1 MNKPT
6 TQEGVGNT
14 FLSKHQLS
22 LFFLLT
28 YLLSWWS
35 VPLLN
40 GGLVPQGPAFAAVIV
55 TVLVAGKQ
63 GLREFWKRLRN
74 FGKGWAYIAGPAI
87 IFGYQGFAYLI
98 NLLLGATVVVSP
110 QIPPLGVWLELLIV
124 GGLWEEIGWS
134 GYALPKLIERFANRP
149 NGPLLAALI
158 LGIFRAIWHLPLFMY
173 GTLYWFDILVFEI
186 AVQVIIA
193 WLYTRSGGS
202 VLAIMLFHFTS
213 NLMGAAT
220 SSVFNGIDRMN
231 YYALF
236 MGLVALIAL
245 ITAWR
250 SQSEFGAGR
259 YQESEPS
266 IWLVQK

>member
-1 MNKPT
+1 MNELT
-6 TQEGVGNT
+6 AREGVSSI
-14 FLSKHQLS
+14 FLNNHQLP

-35 VPLLN
+35 VPLFN
-40 GGLVPQGPAFAAVIV
+40 GSLVPQGPAFAAVIV
-55 TVLVAGKQ
+55 TAIVAGKQ
-63 GLREFWKRLRN
+63 GLRELWKRLRN
-74 FGKGWAYIAGPAI
+74 FGNGWAYIAGPAI
-87 IFGYQGFAYLI
+87 IFGYQGLAYVI
-98 NLLLGATVVVSP
+98 NLLLGATVVVFP

-158 LGIFRAIWHLPLFMY
+158 LGILRATWHLPLFMY

-202 VLAIMLFHFTS
+202 VLAIMVFHFTS
-213 NLMGAAT
+213 NLIGAAT

-231 YYALF
+231 YYAIF
-236 MGLVALIAL
+236 MGLAALIAL
-245 ITAWR
+245 IIAWR
-250 SQSEFGAGR
+250 SLSKFGAGR

-266 IWLVQK
+266 M